1 MCLGGII
8 PLKVVEGQGQQDGK
22 YQGAHTYNCIEAGR
36 SCQRWTSQNAI
47 TLSRPALPANRRQP
61 KPALRLF
68 WRGASGKAR
77 AALW

>member
-22 YQGAHTYNCIEAGR
+22 YQGAHSDGGIKERRGR
-36 SCQRWTSQNAI
+36 QRWTSQNAI
-47 TLSRPALPANRRQP
+47 TLSRPALPANRRLP
-61 KPALRLF
+61 KRALRLF